1 MGIENIIQVNM
12 FKLHDTPISYM
23 PHPDLSNFFYHVT
36 TQ

>member
-23 PHPDLSNFFYHVT
+23 PHRDLSKKNFIM
-36 TQ
+36 